1 MTDNKVSMKFNE
13 LSHMATEYGNS
24 CFDHLT
30 ELMRKDGM
38 QDATDADGALVM
50 TLSLLR
56 QVQLHAQ
63 VLMEAS
69 AISSMLNGPE
79 SVARYAESFTLFVK
93 QINKIHEAVKVCAEK
108 LSKPV

>member
-1 MTDNKVSMKFNE
+1 MTDNKVNMKFNE

-24 CFDHLT
+24 CLDHLT

-38 QDATDADGALVM
+38 QDATDADGVLVM

-56 QVQLHAQ
+56 QAQLHAQ

-69 AISSMLNGPE
+69 AISSMLNDPE
-79 SVARYAESFTLFVK
+79 SVARYAEGFTLFVE